1 MKRMHLIIAA
11 AVVALALA
19 GLIAVRHGGRTAA
32 TVPPVSDLP
41 ASPKRKAS
49 QPMDVWQGSIKA
61 DTRTDYAPDPAA
73 KARLMEKLRQEE
85 WRQRPLEGRN

>member
-1 MKRMHLIIAA
+1 MKRMRLIIAA
-11 AVVALALA
+11 VVVALALA
-19 GLIAVRHGGRTAA
+19 GLLAVRHAVRTAV

-41 ASPKRKAS
+41 APPKKKAP
-49 QPMDVWQGSIKA
+49 QPMDVWQGAIRA

-85 WRQRPLEGRN
+85 LRQRPQEGRN

>member
-1 MKRMHLIIAA
+1 MKRMHLIIAVI
-11 AVVALALA
+11 VVALVLA
-19 GLIAVRHGGRTAA
+19 GLLAVRHAVRTAV

-41 ASPKRKAS
+41 APLKKKGS

-85 WRQRPLEGRN
+85 LRQRPQEGRN

>member
-11 AVVALALA
+11 VVVALALA
-19 GLIAVRHGGRTAA
+19 GLLAVRHAVRKAE

-41 ASPKRKAS
+41 APPKKKAP
-49 QPMDVWQGSIKA
+49 QPMDVWQGSIKP

-85 WRQRPLEGRN
+85 LRQCPQEGRN